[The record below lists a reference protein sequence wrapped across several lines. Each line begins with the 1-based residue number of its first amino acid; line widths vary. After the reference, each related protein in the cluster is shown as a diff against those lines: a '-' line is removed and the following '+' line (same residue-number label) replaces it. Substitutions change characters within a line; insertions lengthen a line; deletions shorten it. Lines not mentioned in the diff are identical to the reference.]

1 MYFASPTW
9 AKYLQNLTPK
19 FKILNV
25 FWTWSVLKENT
36 HQFDCFNWL
45 SIFKNL
51 VILNGSKNVQN
62 VIQITLKKLFFSKKS
77 PSGGSQTPVCDTF
90 GLN

>member
-9 AKYLQNLTPK
+9 VKSQNLTPK

-25 FWTWSVLKENT
+25 FWTWSLGKGKT

-45 SIFKNL
+45 LILKIL
-51 VILNGSKNVQN
+51 VLLNGSKNVQN
-62 VIQITLKKLFFSKKS
+62 VIQMALK
-77 PSGGSQTPVCDTF
+77 
-90 GLN
+90 